1 MGDIGCIDANG
12 YLKVTGRI
20 KEIIITAG
28 GENIPPLLIEEA
40 IKEELPCISNAMV
53 IGDGKK
59 FLSCLLTMEP
69 KRELSSA
76 ALDWCKEIGADSV
89 KTVDDILH
97 DKNSKSYA
105 LCTRAIQS
113 GIDKANDRATSNAQ
127 KVQKWTLLKTDFS
140 VPGGELG
147 PTLKLKRHC
156 VMTNYAETIRNMYNV

>member
-1 MGDIGCIDANG
+1 
-12 YLKVTGRI
+12 
-20 KEIIITAG
+20 
-28 GENIPPLLIEEA
+28 
-40 IKEELPCISNAMV
+40 MV
-53 IGDGKK
+53 LVNVKRSCR
-59 FLSCLLTMEP
+59 LSFNPTQLFDYVAVEVDPDTMEP

-156 VMTNYAETIRNMYNV
+156 VMTNYAESIRNMYNV